1 MAKYSNYKSNLA
13 ILVKA
18 PEQDLTNE
26 FVQSGIIDKFTMQFE
41 LAWRLMR
48 ETLRHEGR
56 QDAAT
61 GSPRGVI
68 KVAYAAY
75 DFIDEELWLSMLED
89 RNAAEHVYDSNLAIR
104 LVNDILARYISEF
117 ENLIAILESMYG
129 KDLLETF

>member
-1 MAKYSNYKSNLA
+1 MKSITFCFNP
-13 ILVKA
+13 KSSMK
-18 PEQDLTNE
+18 

-41 LAWRLMR
+41 LAWKLMR
-48 ETLRHEGR
+48 ETLRYEGR

-61 GSPRGVI
+61 GSPRSVI

-117 ENLIAILESMYG
+117 ENLIAILESIYG
-129 KDLLETF
+129 KDLIETF

>member
-13 ILVKA
+13 ILAKA

-26 FVQSGIIDKFTMQFE
+26 FVQSGIINKFSLQFE
-41 LAWRLMR
+41 LAWKLMR
-48 ETLRHEGR
+48 EALRHEGR

-61 GSPRGVI
+61 RSPRGVI
-68 KVAYAAY
+68 KVAYTAY
-75 DFIDEELWLSMLED
+75 DFIDEGLWLSMLED
-89 RNAAEHVYDSNLAIR
+89 RNAAEHVYDSCLAIR
-104 LVNDILARYISEF
+104 LVDDILARYISEF

>member
-1 MAKYSNYKSNLA
+1 MAKYSNYKSNLT

-41 LAWRLMR
+41 LAWKLMR
-48 ETLRHEGR
+48 ETLRYEGR

-61 GSPRGVI
+61 GSPRSVI

>member
-41 LAWRLMR
+41 LAWKLMR
-48 ETLRHEGR
+48 ETLRYEGR

-104 LVNDILARYISEF
+104 LVNDILDRYISEF
-117 ENLIAILESMYG
+117 ENLISVLEGMYG
-129 KDLLETF
+129 RDLLETF

>member
-41 LAWRLMR
+41 LAWKLMR
-48 ETLRHEGR
+48 ETLRYEGR

-61 GSPRGVI
+61 GSPRSVI

-104 LVNDILARYISEF
+104 LVNDILDRYISEF
-117 ENLIAILESMYG
+117 ENLISILEGMYG